1 MSNMVLR
8 DASASKNEDK
18 VGKGMDV
25 GWWLLKKMFSHHVS
39 KCRPKIVKCN
49 VRTKI
54 TADKSSYLS
63 GSSGGQ
69 TEQTTQQEV
78 IPHERKRKD

>member
-1 MSNMVLR
+1 
-8 DASASKNEDK
+8 
-18 VGKGMDV
+18 
-25 GWWLLKKMFSHHVS
+25 MFSHHVS